1 MDAEDRIRKSILTEP
16 QGKLKEEGTES
27 YGAFYSTGDEA
38 G

>member
-1 MDAEDRIRKSILTEP
+1 MDGEDRIRKSVLIEP
-16 QGKLKEEGTES
+16 QGKAKKGAES